1 MVQYTISEIN
11 TIQQNGFDYQ
21 LEEEVIHSLREL
33 YKHFKNNTDVIRPIS
48 FRKSTF
54 SFNKPTTVL
63 REEEKEN
70 GVVVAR
76 LLLNKISQKNY
87 LDCVE
92 KLDEMLLR
100 FTEDERRQ
108 IAELLFEVAS
118 TNRFYTSVYADI
130 YSHLMTFEP
139 VMEVFSQYYETRYS
153 KFLEM
158 FDNIVYVDP
167 NTDYD
172 LFCDMNLKNEKRKA
186 LCTFLA
192 CLMRNNIIPA
202 EHVQTVLRTLLEKT
216 QAFITEANRV
226 NEVDEMVENINCL
239 YIPSC
244 HHSRF
249 HPKLATLAAIKY
261 KQFPSLSSK
270 TLFKLQDIAKKP
282 ASQHK

>member
-1 MVQYTISEIN
+1 LGEES
-11 TIQQNGFDYQ
+11 IQA
-21 LEEEVIHSLREL
+21 LRGL
-33 YKHFKNNTDVIRPIS
+33 HKHFKQNIDVIRPIN
-48 FRKSTF
+48 FKKSTL
-54 SFNKPTTVL
+54 SFNKPTTIL

-100 FTEDERRQ
+100 FTEDERKQ

-139 VMEVFSQYYETRYS
+139 VIGIFSQYYETRYS
-153 KFLEM
+153 TFLEM
-158 FDNIVYVDP
+158 FENIVYVDP

-172 LFCDMNLKNEKRKA
+172 LFCDINLKNEKRKA

-192 CLMRNNIIPA
+192 CLMRNTVIPN
-202 EHVQTVLRTLLEKT
+202 EHVEIILNTLLEKI
-216 QAFITEANRV
+216 QSFITESNRV

-239 YIPSC
+239 YIPSY

-249 HPKLATLAAIKY
+249 HPRLADLAAIKY

-282 ASQHK
+282 ASQNK